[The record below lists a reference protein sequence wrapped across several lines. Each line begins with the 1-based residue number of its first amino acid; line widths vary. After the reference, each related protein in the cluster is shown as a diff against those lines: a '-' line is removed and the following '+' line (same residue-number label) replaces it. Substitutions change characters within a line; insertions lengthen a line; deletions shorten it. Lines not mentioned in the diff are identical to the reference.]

1 MSLAYQ
7 RIKLLEAASNSLAEF
22 QTKQT
27 DRPVQ
32 QKPTSQKW
40 RPPPKDTYKA
50 NYDGAVFSDSDKAGL
65 GVVVRNEK
73 GEGMASLA
81 EKIILPSGGVKVIE
95 AMAARRAILLAVKLG
110 FQKCIIEGDSEIVF
124 KAL

>member
-40 RPPPKDTYKA
+40 RPHPKDTYKVS
-50 NYDGAVFSDSDKAGL
+50 YDGLVFSNSDEAGL
-65 GVVVRNEK
+65 GVVVRNER
-73 GEGMASLA
+73 
-81 EKIILPSGGVKVIE
+81 V
-95 AMAARRAILLAVKLG
+95 RRWHP
-110 FQKCIIEGDSEIVF
+110 
-124 KAL
+124 

>member
-40 RPPPKDTYKA
+40 RPPPKDTYKVS
-50 NYDGAVFSDSDKAGL
+50 YDGAVFSNSDEAGL
-65 GVVVRNEK
+65 GVVVRNER
-73 GEGMASLA
+73 
-81 EKIILPSGGVKVIE
+81 V
-95 AMAARRAILLAVKLG
+95 RRWHP
-110 FQKCIIEGDSEIVF
+110 
-124 KAL
+124 